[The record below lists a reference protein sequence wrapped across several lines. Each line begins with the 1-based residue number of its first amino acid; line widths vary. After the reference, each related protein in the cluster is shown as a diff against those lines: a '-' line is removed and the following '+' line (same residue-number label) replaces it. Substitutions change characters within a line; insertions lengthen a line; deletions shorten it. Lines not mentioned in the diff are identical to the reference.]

1 MDQRQTKIVEG
12 AGLSESRINQEL
24 IDFLNKW
31 SFPALL
37 VVALISGG
45 YFAKNWFEQQGIR
58 KRDEGFAQLGALESV
73 PNPSVYSLTEIAEQ
87 YRGAGSV
94 PELARLKAADVHLQ
108 GVRTGLDPADGVT
121 PLSAE
126 DRAFHL
132 DKAEGL
138 YRRVLDATAGDAD
151 KALIAANAAF
161 GLAAT
166 AESRGDAPE
175 AERAYEQ
182 AKTFAEQAG
191 YPALARAAETMLAGM
206 REGTAMVLYEAAQLP
221 RMPYD
226 PEPSEAQPEGPA
238 GPELPAGLPTD
249 PPAETPADP
258 PDDDPAPSPAEDPP
272 GGIPGQG

>member
-58 KRDEGFAQLGALESV
+58 KRDDAFAQLGALESV
-73 PNPSVYSLTEIAEQ
+73 PNPSVFSLTEIAEQ

-132 DKAEGL
+132 EKAEGL
-138 YRRVLDATAGDAD
+138 YRRVLDATSGNAD
-151 KALIAANAAF
+151 KALLAANAAF

-166 AESRGDAPE
+166 AESRGDAAA

-182 AKTFAEQAG
+182 AKTFAELAG
-191 YPALARAAETMLAGM
+191 YPALARVAEVMLAGL
-206 REGTAMVLYEAAQLP
+206 REGATTVLYKASQLP

-226 PEPSEAQPEGPA
+226 IEPEPSVALPA
-238 GPELPAGLPTD
+238 GPEMPEDGPTDEPTDGPTED
-249 PPAETPADP
+249 PPA
-258 PDDDPAPSPAEDPP
+258 DDPGE
-272 GGIPGQG
+272 G